1 MAKASWLERA
11 IDFTSVG
18 AGLAAIVVAGVV
30 LFRLTGPDDPSEGP
44 QGVSGWQRYANVGH
58 RLGPETAAVTIIEFG
73 DYQCPY
79 CRESE
84 AHLKAILSKY
94 GNDVSLV
101 YRHFPLPGHGSAYPA
116 ARAAEC
122 AGQQGRFWEFHE
134 LLYSTQSWIENTSE
148 AGLAELAEQAGV
160 VSLEEFSD
168 CLAGREIDER
178 VDADVAAGRGL
189 GIRGT
194 PTFLVNGE
202 LHVGVLDSL
211 RFEVLFEELGDG
223 QP

>member
-1 MAKASWLERA
+1 MAKAHWLERMTDVA
-11 IDFTSVG
+11 TLG
-18 AGLAAIVVAGVV
+18 AGLAAVVVAGVV
-30 LFRLTGPDDPSEGP
+30 LFRTTGPDPSSGES
-44 QGVSGWQRYANVGH
+44 QEVSGWQRYANVGH
-58 RLGPETAAVTIIEFG
+58 RSGPETAAVTIIEFG

-79 CRESE
+79 CRASE
-84 AHLKAILSKY
+84 AHLRAIQRKH

-101 YRHFPLPGHGSAYPA
+101 YRHFPLSGHGPAYSA

-122 AGQQGRFWEFHE
+122 AGRQDRFWEFHE
-134 LLYSTQSWIENTSE
+134 LLYSTDSWTADTSE

-160 VSLEEFSD
+160 MSVDEFGR
-168 CLAGREIDER
+168 CLAGREIDEL
-178 VDADVAAGRGL
+178 VNADIEAGREL

-194 PTFLVNGE
+194 PTFLLNGE

-211 RFEVLFEELGDG
+211 RFEVLFGALGED